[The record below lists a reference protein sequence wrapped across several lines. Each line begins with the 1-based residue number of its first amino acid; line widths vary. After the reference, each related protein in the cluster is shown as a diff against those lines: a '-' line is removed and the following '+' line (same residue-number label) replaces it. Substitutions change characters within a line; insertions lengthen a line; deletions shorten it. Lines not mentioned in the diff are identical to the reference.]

1 MPAGYLSS
9 SARARRRRPSAPP
22 ASEPVVS
29 AQACVANIG
38 PRQRRQRL
46 VFGVIALAAGAVI
59 LAGLLAADAPR
70 ATRLL
75 GALPFWAAMLGFLQY
90 REKT

>member
-1 MPAGYLSS
+1 M
-9 SARARRRRPSAPP
+9 
-22 ASEPVVS
+22 S

-46 VFGVIALAAGAVI
+46 VFGIVALAASAVI
-59 LAGLLAADAPR
+59 LAALLGTEGPRWPRLLA
-70 ATRLL
+70 
-75 GALPFWAAMLGFLQY
+75 ALPFWAGALGYLQH

>member
-1 MPAGYLSS
+1 M
-9 SARARRRRPSAPP
+9 
-22 ASEPVVS
+22 S

-46 VFGVIALAAGAVI
+46 FFGVIALTAGAVI
-59 LAGLLAADAPR
+59 LAGLLVAGAPR

-75 GALPFWAAMLGFLQY
+75 AALPFWAAMLGFLQH
-90 REKT
+90 RERT

>member
-1 MPAGYLSS
+1 MSPA
-9 SARARRRRPSAPP
+9 
-22 ASEPVVS
+22 
-29 AQACVANIG
+29 ACVANIG

-46 VFGVIALAAGAVI
+46 VFGIVAFAAGAVI
-59 LAGLLAADAPR
+59 LAGLLAAGAPR

-75 GALPFWAAMLGFLQY
+75 AVLPFWAGMLGFLQH